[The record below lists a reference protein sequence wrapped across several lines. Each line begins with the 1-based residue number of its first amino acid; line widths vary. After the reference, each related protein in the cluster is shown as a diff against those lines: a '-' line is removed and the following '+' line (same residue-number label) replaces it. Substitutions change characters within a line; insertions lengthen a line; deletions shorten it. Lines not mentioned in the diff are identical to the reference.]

1 MDLGLCRL
9 IEDPEQAAGPRAGV
23 EGRTPQRRHA
33 GRALRPGHDAQEPS
47 GHAQADPLGL
57 GDGGELVVLVGGDLD
72 GALQPF
78 LEGSDLGPLLGELS
92 PKSIDPGFDRGAVD
106 GFDDLLGFAVER
118 LS

>member
-1 MDLGLCRL
+1 
-9 IEDPEQAAGPRAGV
+9 
-23 EGRTPQRRHA
+23 
-33 GRALRPGHDAQEPS
+33 
-47 GHAQADPLGL
+47 L

-78 LEGSDLGPLLGELS
+78 LEGSDLGPPLGELS